1 MHNGH
6 NTKNILAILSNRRHV
21 QEIVLMSKYR
31 LLKLYLG
38 IEWHRI
44 SYGLFSL
51 YIGINNRGVPTL
63 WVFKNI
69 ANLSSKHGDFLF
81 MWIYI
86 ASLDRYI
93 NTFWNNLVSRI
104 AFVQFWFQ
112 IEWRQ
117 YSFIRSRF
125 VLPFLICH
133 TSFPAQLL
141 SPLYPT
147 LRFYGLNSLNWI
159 VQVFSEEFSILKR

>member
-6 NTKNILAILSNRRHV
+6 NTKNILAILSNNRR

-44 SYGLFSL
+44 PYGLLSL
-51 YIGINNRGVPTL
+51 YIGTNNRWAPTL

-81 MWIYI
+81 MCIYF

-104 AFVQFWFQ
+104 ALYNIILVSDRMKTIFFYTIAICTSIFN
-112 IEWRQ
+112 
-117 YSFIRSRF
+117 
-125 VLPFLICH
+125 LPYKFSCSAFKPSLPYA
-133 TSFPAQLL
+133 SV
-141 SPLYPT
+141 
-147 LRFYGLNSLNWI
+147 FYGLSSQNWI
-159 VQVFSEEFSILKR
+159 VQVF